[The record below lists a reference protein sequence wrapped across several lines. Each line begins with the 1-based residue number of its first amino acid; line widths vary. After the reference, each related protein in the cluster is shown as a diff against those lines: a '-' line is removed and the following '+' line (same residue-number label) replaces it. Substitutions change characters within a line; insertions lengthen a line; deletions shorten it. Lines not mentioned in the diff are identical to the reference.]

1 LSIRLLAFLT
11 VLSHL
16 SFAGFRVVLS
26 LMAIHHEASPL
37 TVGVVMSLLTVVA
50 MLFAGWTASACAGRC
65 SPAWRPFSRQW

>member
-26 LMAIHHEASPL
+26 LLVRHP
-37 TVGVVMSLLTVVA
+37 GQMS
-50 MLFAGWTASACAGRC
+50 R
-65 SPAWRPFSRQW
+65 